1 MKAKDLKILRKKL
14 AKASKLDTNR
24 LEGVDT
30 DLLHLNIPKRSDD
43 AAAAEKPETTL
54 SIEYASSVDL
64 SDTRF
69 KQCLDLFEKNMA
81 EQYLRSSWGLDMKAK
96 EDELRHE
103 KARYLLLIPDD
114 EIDELAGFVHF
125 RYDYDDQE
133 HPSYGV
139 IYVFEIQID
148 ESYQRRGLGKKVMD
162 LVEALTLQAELDKV
176 MLTVFKANES
186 AMKFYLGLDYTLDMS
201 TPSKWNH
208 PADYE
213 ILSKAV
219 TKKK

>member
-14 AKASKLDTNR
+14 AKANKLDTNP
-24 LEGVDT
+24 LEGIAT
-30 DLLHLNIPKRSDD
+30 DLLHPNIPNRSDD
-43 AAAAEKPETTL
+43 ATAEKPQTTL
-54 SIEYASSVDL
+54 SIQYNSSVDL

-69 KQCLDLFEKNMA
+69 KQCLDLFENNMG
-81 EQYLRSSWGLDMKAK
+81 EQYRKSSWGLDMKAK

-114 EIDELAGFVHF
+114 ENDKLAGFVHL
-125 RYDYDDQE
+125 RYTYDDE
-133 HPSYGV
+133 EGPSYGV

-162 LVEALTLQAELDKV
+162 LVEALTLQTELDKV
-176 MLTVFKANES
+176 MLTVFRANES
-186 AMKFYLGLDYTLDMS
+186 AMKFYLGLDYSIDES
-201 TPSKWNH
+201 SPSKWNH

>member
-1 MKAKDLKILRKKL
+1 MKFTATLLALFGSAPAGRAFAPSSVNQKSTALNDAVYAK
-14 AKASKLDTNR
+14 
-24 LEGVDT
+24 G
-30 DLLHLNIPKRSDD
+30 P
-43 AAAAEKPETTL
+43 P
-54 SIEYASSVDL
+54 SIQYNSSVDL

-69 KQCLDLFEKNMA
+69 KQCLDLFENNMG
-81 EQYLRSSWGLDMKAK
+81 EQYRKSSWGLDMKAK

-103 KARYLLLIPDD
+103 EARYLLLIPDD
-114 EIDELAGFVHF
+114 ESDELAGFVHF
-125 RYDYDDQE
+125 RYTYDDE
-133 HPSYGV
+133 EGPSYGV

-162 LVEALTLQAELDKV
+162 LVEKLTLQVELDKV

-186 AMKFYLGLDYTLDMS
+186 ATKFYLGLDYSIDES
-201 TPSKWNH
+201 SPSKWNQ

-219 TKKK
+219 TKKQ

>member
-14 AKASKLDTNR
+14 AKANKLDTNP
-24 LEGVDT
+24 LEGIAT
-30 DLLHLNIPKRSDD
+30 DLLHLIIPKRSDD
-43 AAAAEKPETTL
+43 AAEKPETTL
-54 SIEYASSVDL
+54 SIQYNSSVDL

-69 KQCLDLFEKNMA
+69 KQCLDLFENNMG
-81 EQYLRSSWGLDMKAK
+81 EQYSKSSWGLDMKAK

-114 EIDELAGFVHF
+114 ESDELAGFVHF
-125 RYDYDDQE
+125 RFTYDDE
-133 HPSYGV
+133 EGPSYGV

-162 LVEALTLQAELDKV
+162 LVEALTLQAELYKV

-186 AMKFYLGLDYTLDMS
+186 AMKFYLGPCRFTCDES
-201 TPSKWNH
+201 SPSKWNH

-219 TKKK
+219 TKK

>member
-14 AKASKLDTNR
+14 AKANKLDTNP
-24 LEGVDT
+24 LEGVAT
-30 DLLHLNIPKRSDD
+30 DLLHFSLPKRSDD
-43 AAAAEKPETTL
+43 AAVEKPETAL
-54 SIEYASSVDL
+54 SIQYTSSVDL

-69 KQCLDLFEKNMA
+69 KQCLDLFETNMG
-81 EQYLRSSWGLDMKAK
+81 EQYRKSSWGLDMKAK

-103 KARYLLLIPDD
+103 KARYLLLTPDD
-114 EIDELAGFVHF
+114 ESDELAGFMHF
-125 RYDYDDQE
+125 RYDYDDE
-133 HPSYGV
+133 ESPAYGV

-162 LVEALTLQAELDKV
+162 LVEALTLQSELEKV

-186 AMKFYLGLDYTLDMS
+186 AMKFYLGLDYSIDES
-201 TPSKWNH
+201 SPSKWNN